1 MRLAPGALTF
11 GVSLIRGLMVRQ
23 LARSIV
29 STLVA
34 ACFALSAASWG
45 RPAVCATHTA
55 GAEHH
60 GGSHD
65 RSPEPGDRPAGLTC
79 TVHLCCAHLAL
90 ETAPAPATDGYGEV
104 PSIAGFTAATAVA
117 ALRLPHALPFAHAPP
132 LLR

>member
-1 MRLAPGALTF
+1 MLRPL
-11 GVSLIRGLMVRQ
+11 V
-23 LARSIV
+23 RSIV

-34 ACFALSAASWG
+34 ACFALSAVSWG
-45 RPAVCATHTA
+45 RPAVCAGHTA

-65 RSPEPGDRPAGLTC
+65 QSQDHGDRSARLTC

-90 ETAPAPATDGYGEV
+90 QAPVAPAADQVDEV
-104 PSIAGFTAATAVA
+104 PSTAGFTAATAVT

-132 LLR
+132 LLS